1 MMVSKQVLSLR
12 RPLSRAG
19 LAVAAALLGACAS
32 LGGSPAPDAGRPTTT
47 APRSTAPRATG
58 PATVTEAAIAG
69 SPAGRASAPAPDAAQ
84 GVEGAVVLS
93 ASAPAEYV
101 VKRGD
106 TLWDISA
113 MYLRDPWRWP
123 EIWQVNPQVKNPHLI
138 YPGDL
143 LTLVQGANG
152 EPQVRLTRNGGTRT
166 DAGRAAGDSLR
177 IEPLLRASEYDGAIA
192 TIPYSA
198 IAAFLERPSV
208 LSREQIRKAP
218 RIVAFR
224 DNHMIGGFGID
235 AYVRG
240 LASGAANQRFSVVH
254 IGEAIKDPDDGAV
267 IGYQGIYT
275 ATAVILTPGEVSKA
289 ALTDTARETLEGDRL
304 VALESDIPLN
314 FVPRPPAGKVEGRI
328 VSVVDGVELIGQ
340 FKVVAINRGRRHGLE
355 PGNVLAIQEAGIV
368 TRDRT
373 RNNEGGVRA
382 SRAFSSKLQLPDE
395 RIGTLLVFRTFDRMS
410 YGLIVGTS
418 NPIRVLDVVRT
429 P

>member
-1 MMVSKQVLSLR
+1 MSN
-12 RPLSRAG
+12 
-19 LAVAAALLGACAS
+19 
-32 LGGSPAPDAGRPTTT
+32 D
-47 APRSTAPRATG
+47 
-58 PATVTEAAIAG
+58 
-69 SPAGRASAPAPDAAQ
+69 D
-84 GVEGAVVLS
+84 
-93 ASAPAEYV
+93 
-101 VKRGD
+101 
-106 TLWDISA
+106 
-113 MYLRDPWRWP
+113 
-123 EIWQVNPQVKNPHLI
+123 
-138 YPGDL
+138 
-143 LTLVQGANG
+143 
-152 EPQVRLTRNGGTRT
+152 
-166 DAGRAAGDSLR
+166 
-177 IEPLLRASEYDGAIA
+177 
-192 TIPYSA
+192 
-198 IAAFLERPSV
+198 
-208 LSREQIRKAP
+208 
-218 RIVAFR
+218 
-224 DNHMIGGFGID
+224 
-235 AYVRG
+235 
-240 LASGAANQRFSVVH
+240 
-254 IGEAIKDPDDGAV
+254 DDGAV

-373 RNNEGGVRA
+373 RRNEGGVRA

-418 NPIRVLDVVRT
+418 NPIRVFDVVRT

>member
-1 MMVSKQVLSLR
+1 
-12 RPLSRAG
+12 
-19 LAVAAALLGACAS
+19 
-32 LGGSPAPDAGRPTTT
+32 
-47 APRSTAPRATG
+47 
-58 PATVTEAAIAG
+58 
-69 SPAGRASAPAPDAAQ
+69 
-84 GVEGAVVLS
+84 
-93 ASAPAEYV
+93 
-101 VKRGD
+101 
-106 TLWDISA
+106 
-113 MYLRDPWRWP
+113 
-123 EIWQVNPQVKNPHLI
+123 
-138 YPGDL
+138 
-143 LTLVQGANG
+143 
-152 EPQVRLTRNGGTRT
+152 
-166 DAGRAAGDSLR
+166 
-177 IEPLLRASEYDGAIA
+177 
-192 TIPYSA
+192 
-198 IAAFLERPSV
+198 
-208 LSREQIRKAP
+208 
-218 RIVAFR
+218 
-224 DNHMIGGFGID
+224 
-235 AYVRG
+235 
-240 LASGAANQRFSVVH
+240 VH

-340 FKVVAINRGRRHGLE
+340 FKVGAINRGRRR
-355 PGNVLAIQEAGIV
+355 VLAIQEAGIV